1 MRTWHQGI
9 AELNCVQ
16 PVIKKIL
23 EIKSEVPEDITKL
36 VKSSYLWRVGLE
48 EMEGVESADILH
60 YKYFNII
67 SLV

>member
-1 MRTWHQGI
+1 MTPRYSR
-9 AELNCVQ
+9 
-16 PVIKKIL
+16 IKLCTLCDK
-23 EIKSEVPEDITKL
+23 ENFRNKVPDDTTKL

-48 EMEGVESADILH
+48 GMEGGEGADILH